1 MDFLYNGL
9 DIGKRTITVWKLKS
23 LVYRP
28 VLGFGR
34 QLIKISPRNVGS
46 PGGSVVKN
54 SSAIEGGRGDVSSIL
69 VSGRSPGRIW
79 QPVTV
84 FLPGKSHGQEPGG
97 QSMESELDTT

>member
-9 DIGKRTITVWKLKS
+9 DIGRQTITVWKLKS
-23 LVYRP
+23 LVSRL

-34 QLIKISPRNVGS
+34 QLIKISRNVGS

-54 SSAIEGGRGDVSSIL
+54 SPAIEGDGGDVSSIL
-69 VSGRSPGRIW
+69 VTGRSPGRIW

-97 QSMESELDTT
+97 QSMESESDTT